1 VPFYFAWGCF
11 RDFVSGPFRTTILAQ
26 LFAPPHDVIGTAA
39 IMLACPGNGPYLN
52 PMVQPI
58 STQAARITAT
68 RPQGRVASA
77 IVWTAAGLGAL
88 VLLGSLSLWFH
99 YGTTVFFEMI
109 AAGISACF

>member
-1 VPFYFAWGCF
+1 M
-11 RDFVSGPFRTTILAQ
+11 
-26 LFAPPHDVIGTAA
+26 IGTAA
-39 IMLACPGNGPYLN
+39 IMLACQWNGPYLN
-52 PMVQPI
+52 PMVQPV
-58 STQAARITAT
+58 STQSGAMAAT